1 MSSLSI
7 YIPRV
12 LLSYL
17 ISASSSKHCLVLEN
31 SKDLTSEWPRQWQTS
46 LTQVQGARYTAA
58 DTPPG

>member
-12 LLSYL
+12 FLSYL
-17 ISASSSKHCLVLEN
+17 ISAGSSKHCLVLEN
-31 SKDLTSEWPRQWQTS
+31 SKDLTSEWQTS
-46 LTQVQGARYTAA
+46 PTQVQGARYTAA